1 MFFLRKFIFFLIL
14 LVLLL
19 DFSSQSEAIHEDLFI
34 KAKII
39 PVKHIKK
46 APNFKLEDLYGKEVE
61 LHSFKGKVILLIF
74 WATWCGP
81 CKKEMPSMEAL
92 YQQLKHQD
100 FILLGISVDY
110 ERKGK
115 VKEFIEKNGFSF
127 PILLDP
133 KLQVYYLYEIEVI
146 PTAILID
153 KQGGIIGKA
162 VGPRD
167 WTASE
172 VVSLIDLLI
181 KQ

>member
-1 MFFLRKFIFFLIL
+1 MVSLRKFIFPLIL
-14 LVLLL
+14 LFLLL
-19 DFSSQSEAIHEDLFI
+19 DFFSQSEAIYEDLFV

-46 APNFKLEDLYGKEVE
+46 APDFTVEDIYGKEVK
-61 LHSFKGKVILLIF
+61 LYSFKGKVILLIF

-110 ERKGK
+110 EKK
-115 VKEFIEKNGFSF
+115 ETVKEFIEKNGFSF

-133 KLQVYYLYEIEVI
+133 KLRVYYLYEIGVI

-162 VGPRD
+162 VGPKD
-167 WTASE
+167 WTAPE
-172 VVSLIDLLI
+172 VVSLINLLI